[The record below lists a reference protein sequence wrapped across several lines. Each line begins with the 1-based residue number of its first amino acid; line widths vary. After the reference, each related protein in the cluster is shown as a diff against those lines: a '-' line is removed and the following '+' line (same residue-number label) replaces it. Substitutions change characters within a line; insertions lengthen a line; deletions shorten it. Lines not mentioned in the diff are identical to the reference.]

1 MICTDWFRLKLKW
14 KYFYPIILFNY
25 LYKRSYLYLNVEWI
39 KMKPAAI
46 KRRLVWFNQK
56 VWIQKYFHWFLFIE
70 FFFIYRR
77 WTFGNECWWYEIERT
92 FGCYEEQSQ
101 TLSSGIS
108 SVLTAAET
116 RWIRTAH
123 PAHLHRRFRRHSS
136 RRMSNTTPS
145 FGPSIVFYYYLLLL
159 LLLSIIR
166 C

>member
-1 MICTDWFRLKLKW
+1 MICTDWFRLKLKL
-14 KYFYPIILFNY
+14 KYFYPISPAILFNY

-39 KMKPAAI
+39 KIKPAAI
-46 KRRLVWFNQK
+46 KKFEFRS
-56 VWIQKYFHWFLFIE
+56 IFIE
-70 FFFIYRR
+70 FFLLNFLYIYRR

-123 PAHLHRRFRRHSS
+123 PAQLHRRFRRHSS

-159 LLLSIIR
+159 LLSIIR